1 MGTMTMALTTTAL
14 NASHVYGAM
23 SRLANRGQAGQA
35 GDAVAGAAG

>member
-1 MGTMTMALTTTAL
+1 MALTTTSL
-14 NASHVYGAM
+14 NASNVYGAM